1 MTAACGDGL
10 MMDFAGRQFD
20 VVCMWDTIEH
30 LAAPRQYLEH
40 FAARMPAGALVAV
53 TTGDIN
59 SLTARVQKGRWRL
72 IHPPSHLQYFTRA
85 SLTQM
90 LDRLGFTVRHVEYCG
105 FSRSVRNMVHNVVA
119 LRWHRPRLA
128 DRLCAW
134 VPKGLNLYLN
144 LHDIMYVVAERR

>member
-1 MTAACGDGL
+1 M
-10 MMDFAGRQFD
+10 
-20 VVCMWDTIEH
+20 
-30 LAAPRQYLEH
+30 
-40 FAARMPAGALVAV
+40 
-53 TTGDIN
+53 
-59 SLTARVQKGRWRL
+59 